1 MRCNTHLFSY
11 GLEMC
16 VCERKMV
23 RHLCD
28 VTLSLSTAHFTP
40 LSVSLEQHIGH
51 FRYPLQYIDVHTY
64 RQTSASITLHTQHT
78 DQSQQSNRNIMRMRT
93 IMQDRVVRKCF
104 QLLSSNE
111 IQSVES
117 QQIHKCARVCV
128 CVLYERARASSL
140 AFSGSHLPDEK
151 KVRQAYAHTHRTKV
165 NPRFQ
170 QHALGTTVFFFFIL
184 LASNASF
191 FPLPTLCHTAI
202 RSSNR
207 HQIISNEHSVILY
220 YFSCA
225 SISVYF
231 LKRCFAVCFTSHSEA
246 SNFQTT
252 ILFFA
257 QVSEFQFE

>member
-151 KVRQAYAHTHRTKV
+151 KSDRLTHTRIGLKSTQDSNSMHWVRRC
-165 NPRFQ
+165 
-170 QHALGTTVFFFFIL
+170 FF
-184 LASNASF
+184 SSF
-191 FPLPTLCHTAI
+191 FSLLMPPFFSTYAL
-202 RSSNR
+202 S
-207 HQIISNEHSVILY
+207 HSDTQLKQTPNHFQRTFC
-220 YFSCA
+220 YF
-225 SISVYF
+225 VLF
-231 LKRCFAVCFTSHSEA
+231 FVCF
-246 SNFQTT
+246 NFGIFSKT
-252 ILFFA
+252 LFRRLLYISF
-257 QVSEFQFE
+257 